1 MSNSTLTP
9 GANKEEWA
17 LAADKANEAAT
28 CAGEMASHAVSA
40 VGAMASQ
47 AACDA
52 GKRADDLTASAGAS
66 IHGLGDRLSKN
77 APHDGMLGRASQ
89 AVARG
94 VQHSGE
100 YLEESKLSGMS
111 EDVTQLIRRY
121 PVPAILIGIGLGW
134 CVARIL
140 KH

>member
-1 MSNSTLTP
+1 MSSSTLTP

-17 LAADKANEAAT
+17 QATNKATEAAT

-47 AACDA
+47 AACDV
-52 GKRADDLTASAGAS
+52 GKRADDLTASAGAG

-77 APHDGMLGRASQ
+77 APHDGLLGKASQ
-89 AVARG
+89 AIARG

-121 PVPAILIGIGLGW
+121 PVPAIFIGIGLGW
-134 CVARIL
+134 CAARIL
-140 KH
+140 KQ